1 MRPADL
7 QLRKQE
13 GRPISVLTA
22 WDALSAALVADA
34 GADALLVGDS
44 LAMTVLGHGTT
55 LPVSLDEM
63 LHHCR
68 AVGRGL
74 EAWTLQQLRQ
84 IPPEIDPPPSVAGAS
99 AAAACSHGRRRPLPR
114 LPLLICDLPFLSYQC
129 GADQALAAAG
139 RVLKESPAAAVK
151 LEGAEPET
159 LSVIDRMVRSGIP
172 VMGHLGLTPQSVH
185 RLGYRR
191 QAQDP
196 LAQERL
202 RRQAERLEA
211 AGCFSLVL
219 EHVPSTLALAVSS
232 QLRIPVIGIGAGE
245 GCDGQVRVTAD
256 LLGLT
261 DRQPP
266 FSPPLLDGRGLA
278 AAALRQWISTLSPP
292 APPTRAAAPAA
303 PHC

>member
-7 QLRKQE
+7 QSRKQE

-22 WDALSAALVADA
+22 WDALSAAVVADA
-34 GADALLVGDS
+34 GADAALVGDS

-55 LPVSLDEM
+55 LPVTLDEM

-74 EAWTLQQLRQ
+74 EAWTLQQLRR
-84 IPPEIDPPPSVAGAS
+84 PDGAGGDAGE
-99 AAAACSHGRRRPLPR
+99 AGERPARRPLPR
-114 LPLLICDLPFLSYQC
+114 TPLLICDLPFLAYQC
-129 GADQALAAAG
+129 GADEALAAAG

-151 LEGAEPET
+151 LEGAEAET
-159 LSVIDRMVRSGIP
+159 LAVIDRMVRSGIP

-185 RLGYRR
+185 QLGYRR
-191 QAQDP
+191 QARDP

-219 EHVPSTLALAVSS
+219 EHVPSSLALDVSRS
-232 QLRIPVIGIGAGE
+232 LRIPVIGIGAGE

-261 DRQPP
+261 ERQPP

-278 AAALRQWISTLSPP
+278 TTALRQWISSLTTA
-292 APPTRAAAPAA
+292 APPTRAEVPAA

>member
-22 WDALSAALVADA
+22 WDALSAAVVAEA

-55 LPVSLDEM
+55 LPVTLDEM
-63 LHHCR
+63 LHHTR

-74 EAWTLQQLRQ
+74 EAWALQRLRH
-84 IPPEIDPPPSVAGAS
+84 PDPPATAEERADAPV
-99 AAAACSHGRRRPLPR
+99 RRPQPR
-114 LPLLICDLPFLSYQC
+114 TPLLICDLPFLTYQC
-129 GADQALAAAG
+129 SADEALAAAG

-159 LSVIDRMVRSGIP
+159 LAVIDRMVRSGIP

-185 RLGYRR
+185 QLGYRR
-191 QAQDP
+191 QARDP

-211 AGCFSLVL
+211 VGCFSLVL
-219 EHVPSTLALAVSS
+219 EHVPSTLALEVSRS
-232 QLRIPVIGIGAGE
+232 LRIPVIGIGAGD

-261 DRQPP
+261 ERQPP
-266 FSPPLLDGRGLA
+266 FSPPLLEGRALA
-278 AAALRQWISTLSPP
+278 TTALRQWISGLSAV
-292 APPTRAAAPAA
+292 APPTRPEAHAAPR
-303 PHC
+303 C

>member
-13 GRPISVLTA
+13 GRPIAVLTA
-22 WDALSAALVADA
+22 WDALSAVVVADA

-55 LPVSLDEM
+55 LPVTLEEM
-63 LHHCR
+63 LHHTR

-74 EAWTLQQLRQ
+74 EAWTLEQLRR
-84 IPPEIDPPPSVAGAS
+84 PDP
-99 AAAACSHGRRRPLPR
+99 AAAAEATGPADRSVQRRPLPR
-114 LPLLICDLPFLSYQC
+114 TPLLICDLPFLAYQC
-129 GADQALAAAG
+129 GADEALVAAG

-151 LEGAEPET
+151 LEGAEAET
-159 LSVIDRMVRSGIP
+159 LVVIDRMVRSGIP

-185 RLGYRR
+185 QLGYRR
-191 QAQDP
+191 QARDP

-219 EHVPSTLALAVSS
+219 EHVPSSLALEVSRS
-232 QLRIPVIGIGAGE
+232 LRIPVIGIGAGE

-261 DRQPP
+261 ERQPP

-278 AAALRQWISTLSPP
+278 TTALRQWISSLTTAAL
-292 APPTRAAAPAA
+292 PTRAEVPAA